1 MDSRWIN
8 FKKLMT
14 CATSTF
20 TTLLT
25 GKNKNPTKVA
35 DRLGQDV
42 FTIMKYPNSSNHSIQ
57 FFWIPYRPTSQSC
70 LVSPWNQKKYCSIK
84 DSVQLRLGLGFHTQ
98 SRRFRATGKF
108 KNRCETRGANMFGYD
123 WSILSVAVTC
133 YTYLHI
139 ILQWILNNEQHVT
152 MSLYDRSCGNHK
164 TLGFWILDCDP
175 KLYDRWVDFTE
186 TQSDPNMSRSKLC
199 WQNHKCCV

>member
-8 FKKLMT
+8 FKKNMT

-57 FFWIPYRPTSQSC
+57 FFWIPYRPKSQSC

-133 YTYLHI
+133 YTLSY
-139 ILQWILNNEQHVT
+139 NGFST
-152 MSLYDRSCGNHK
+152 MSNMLQCLCMIGHVGIIKHYVFGYS
-164 TLGFWILDCDP
+164 I
-175 KLYDRWVDFTE
+175 V
-186 TQSDPNMSRSKLC
+186 TQSYMIAG
-199 WQNHKCCV
+199 

>member
-139 ILQWILNNEQHVT
+139 IKHHLDLLGVVALLSYLVLASFHRLC
-152 MSLYDRSCGNHK
+152 SLLFMPIPS
-164 TLGFWILDCDP
+164 
-175 KLYDRWVDFTE
+175 
-186 TQSDPNMSRSKLC
+186 
-199 WQNHKCCV
+199 WQGKSWPEKPEK